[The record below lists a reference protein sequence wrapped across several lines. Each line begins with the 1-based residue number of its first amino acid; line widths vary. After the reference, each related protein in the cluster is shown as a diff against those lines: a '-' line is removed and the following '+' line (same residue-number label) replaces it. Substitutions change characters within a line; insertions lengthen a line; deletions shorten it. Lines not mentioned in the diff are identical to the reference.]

1 VVHLRPYVQLPS
13 RRTSNYRPRN
23 QTASFWTAH
32 QQGTGR
38 EARRQPLKGPVP
50 VAGAPTS
57 APQRMQKPRVLQRRP
72 RRTEHRTK
80 TRQATLD
87 PLPLR
92 GLHTEPPFH
101 GARNPPIWCHTRSGV
116 HQHYPQQCGGAGDC
130 VPLDPTATL
139 HSTGSALSDKANDD
153 DTLPSSALYSV
164 LLGRVTLDNDTRAI
178 RDASRSTPPQPHPTV
193 MLDQFILLSNISPHL
208 SLSAPQDP
216 PSPCHD

>member
-1 VVHLRPYVQLPS
+1 MPATKGAGPRGWRTDFRPPEDAKTEGPS
-13 RRTSNYRPRN
+13 T
-23 QTASFWTAH
+23 TATPDGASDQNTP
-32 QQGTGR
+32 GDV
-38 EARRQPLKGPVP
+38 GPP
-50 VAGAPTS
+50 
-57 APQRMQKPRVLQRRP
+57 
-72 RRTEHRTK
+72 HI
-80 TRQATLD
+80 
-87 PLPLR
+87 LR

-130 VPLDPTATL
+130 VPLDLTATL
-139 HSTGSALSDKANDD
+139 HSTGTALSDKANDD

-164 LLGRVTLDNDTRAI
+164 PLGRVTLDNDTRAI

-208 SLSAPQDP
+208 PLSAPQDP